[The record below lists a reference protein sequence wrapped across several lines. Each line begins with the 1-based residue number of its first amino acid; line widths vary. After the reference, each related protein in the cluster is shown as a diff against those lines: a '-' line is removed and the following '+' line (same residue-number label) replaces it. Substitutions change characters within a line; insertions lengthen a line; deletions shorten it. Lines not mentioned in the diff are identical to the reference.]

1 MHMLLAGRYRYD
13 REDRTPAGALLLRAG
28 VPRDRLRSLLLSG
41 RGRSPLDQAWPGPG
55 VLAMTGE
62 VGQEAWPYF
71 IDYPVF
77 RAASG
82 RDLFDLFVHLGP
94 LTRVDR

>member
-1 MHMLLAGRYRYD
+1 
-13 REDRTPAGALLLRAG
+13 
-28 VPRDRLRSLLLSG
+28 
-41 RGRSPLDQAWPGPG
+41 
-55 VLAMTGE
+55 MTGE